1 LLLCMTVA
9 EISNPF
15 LNVST
20 MLELYGDSKLLV
32 TVLKVIFLILF
43 VPLRTGSY
51 WIIWQIQIRDKDP
64 VLSILVPVVW
74 VLGMVWV
81 QKAIWTFLDVAKDV
95 IKLINRPSI

>member
-1 LLLCMTVA
+1 
-9 EISNPF
+9 
-15 LNVST
+15 